1 MTIGVRASHAKRS
14 SRNRSPTV
22 SQPTTGVLVED
33 TVSGC
38 QDRALADLAIA
49 ATMDTANGRLRM
61 ERSASSWLARANWLE
76 TEHSTAHRSRL
87 RVEWDEEDVSMAAPG
102 SAGISD
108 EPATA
113 FELRK
118 RAHRKRLAAAL
129 TNSTSEA
136 DELRNHAAD
145 DDAQAQV
152 AYAGGFFSI
161 PAA

>member
-76 TEHSTAHRSRL
+76 TEHSTA
-87 RVEWDEEDVSMAAPG
+87 
-102 SAGISD
+102 
-108 EPATA
+108 ATA

-129 TNSTSEA
+129 TNSKSEA
-136 DELRNHAAD
+136 DEMRNQAAD